1 METIRG
7 TYINALFFNPEKGQ
21 STFLLKP
28 AEGTCKEYIS
38 KAWKYKNCRT
48 FLPGAE
54 KNAPCYRW

>member
-28 AEGTCKEYIS
+28 AEGTCNEYIS
-38 KAWKYKNCRT
+38 EHGNFPRSGIYC
-48 FLPGAE
+48 LPGQWAS
-54 KNAPCYRW
+54 AS